1 VLAPAERPPAAATA
15 RSRAGRVAA
24 QVALAIAV
32 VAALAGS
39 ATVAVRTP
47 LPVAR
52 AEPVPAAGPL
62 LDPVPPGPQPAA
74 AVVTATTL
82 TVPRLAIRRSALV
95 DLGIDAAGVLVPPES
110 TAVAGW
116 YTGSAVPGQVGS
128 TVIAGHVDSY
138 AGPGV
143 FFHLDR
149 MRAGDLVSVGRS
161 DGVAVRFRVTDV
173 VVVPKD
179 AFPTQQVYGLTPGPE
194 LRLITCGGEFD
205 RQARRYLRN
214 VVVSAVF
221 VDAS

>member
-1 VLAPAERPPAAATA
+1 MLAPAEQRPSRAAT

-24 QVALAIAV
+24 QVALAVAV
-32 VAALAGS
+32 LGALVGS

-47 LPVAR
+47 LPVAHSD
-52 AEPVPAAGPL
+52 PAQAPAPL
-62 LDPVPPGPQPAA
+62 FDPVPPAPQPAQAVA
-74 AVVTATTL
+74 AATTL
-82 TVPRLAIRRSALV
+82 TVPRLKLRRSALV
-95 DLGIDAAGVLVPPES
+95 GLGIDAAGVLVPPAS

-116 YTGSAVPGQVGS
+116 YTGSAVPGQVGP

-138 AGPGV
+138 AGPGI
-143 FFHLDR
+143 FFHLDQLR
-149 MRAGDLVSVGRS
+149 PGDLVSVGRS
-161 DGVAVRFRVTDV
+161 DGVTVRFRVADV

-179 AFPTQQVYGLTPGPE
+179 AFPTQQVYGPTPGPE

-205 RQARRYLRN
+205 HQARRYLRN